1 MVAPTPPR
9 SDQPDL
15 SFAEIMGRLFELG
28 FNTGLLTAIAQRTDL
43 THHFGTLY
51 ENDLSHL
58 QLPPLIEAAQRFT
71 RPISS
76 FDRDMLQQWVHFLLL
91 KGYLAG
97 SNFLVEFL
105 QTICQGKDWE
115 GEIVYLQCS
124 VTGKN
129 SLGIHPSPGI
139 AQTVEALMAQFTH
152 ASQHEVILNAQELAH
167 YQGKGE
173 FLNADTLLLLRD
185 PNGWR
190 LLCVDLSVF
199 GLRTLSDTH
208 DLSRVSSLRSMLLS
222 EMRYLRSRSVF
233 TNLSIDTNDDAT
245 AHELLSRQL
254 KQYFT
259 AFKRRDKETAKFIQ
273 AASYTSSF
281 YHFLLQ
287 KQILA
292 SNTPLSF
299 HVVGYTDRAMNAM
312 TLKRAQLPLLK
323 TCAAIYQQHHSDEEI
338 DEARH
343 EVIGTIER
351 AANRSF
357 QRVGEQQFA
366 TSLLKLAEQG
376 DQLSVLDHTETLDH
390 FVNTVAPLD
399 PTLLSS
405 AIREHLPADT
415 HADASIR
422 DIHRALVY
430 QELASP
436 DLYLFLTGHPGIGKT
451 TAIARF
457 LQERARQGEG
467 FLFLYISPRKQVNL
481 DIFEKFREAP
491 GCLNFFGLTTNSLA
505 IRNNH
510 PRPTVHYFSDLCQDT
525 FQANGVTFL
534 PAEQVETTRFKDS
547 LRQLEEIQE
556 NLLIDKG
563 EQVSGVLK
571 SLCSGLAASLTDT
584 FPAARTLSN
593 AQPRPLSI
601 VATVAIQSLK
611 RTATGK
617 NTLHHLDSIFKSATA
632 NGRILPANMRQI
644 SQRIRHF
651 FVMIDEVT
659 GDEGGAEFLDGIH
672 TFIHKYQLASYGI
685 NTKIIVADASIVD
698 TDVIKSHL
706 EHSGYEPN
714 KIYFRRVDSQQPT
727 FPLTRDEIR
736 FKRCKS
742 VVINANAYPASSLRV
757 NYRILTDIFR
767 YEEERYLER
776 YKIVRDKQQQLLVE
790 DITALMERSPE
801 GQILVYIQDKQRL
814 AELITTITQRRG
826 EFVRGTHYQEIH
838 ANISEKHKREIQ
850 ESQDRVQVIFMT
862 ASASRG
868 LSFKR
873 AKHILVDIPHFAIE
887 QNLMEI
893 LQVIYRGRGG
903 DFDQDEKTLTFY
915 LADRI
920 AYPEQAD
927 RELALKESLLHL
939 LNVMLIL
946 KTAIMTRIEGSGQL
960 GLNQRFRMIPI
971 GGKSVLSA
979 GETFSKRLSDLL
991 KELQTL
997 ANQTWSNKR
1006 ILNFMIN
1013 SLRFILSQSHIQL
1026 VRTTNDR
1033 GPYLQSPRSY
1043 LEQLPTFATDFSLA
1057 AQRGF
1062 DHLLKLPLLESAYL
1076 SGGLLVVP
1084 IIHKSMRELYRASI
1098 EEALKRPRPEDLP
1111 DLLTCMELISR
1122 DTNYPESL
1130 RASLSDA
1137 ILLVKELQK
1146 LSDTKSASYEQE
1158 SQHEDQHY
1166 AFPLFTFLSYQHLQT
1181 YFETEAEAEEQ
1192 APIPFR
1198 ELLRLYISALYP
1210 ADGFLPIGRAYKT
1223 FPFVAFRSFQLGET
1237 RQRSFTEKYLFTSP
1251 ELNIINMLLSGK

>member
-1 MVAPTPPR
+1 MAEYTTPR
-9 SDQPDL
+9 SLQSDL

-28 FNTGLLTAIAQRTDL
+28 FNTGLLTTIVQRTDL

-51 ENDLSHL
+51 ENKLCGLH
-58 QLPPLIEAAQRFT
+58 LPPLVEAAQRLT
-71 RPISS
+71 HAISNL
-76 FDRDMLQQWVHFLLL
+76 DRDLLQQWVHFLLL

-105 QTICQGKDWE
+105 QTIGQEKDWE

-124 VTGKN
+124 MTGKN
-129 SLGIHPSPGI
+129 SLGTIPGEGI
-139 AQTVEALMAQFTH
+139 VETVEALMAQFTH
-152 ASQHEVILNAQELAH
+152 ACQREVMLNAQELAY

-185 PNGWR
+185 SNGWR
-190 LLCVDLSVF
+190 LLCIDLSVF
-199 GLRTLSDTH
+199 GLRTLRDTH

-233 TNLSIDTNDDAT
+233 TNLSIDANDGAT
-245 AHELLSRQL
+245 TQELLSGQL
-254 KQYFT
+254 KHYFT

-273 AASYTSSF
+273 AASYASSF
-281 YHFLLQ
+281 YNFLLQ

-292 SNTPLSF
+292 SDTPLSF

-312 TLKRAQLPLLK
+312 ALKRAQLPLLK
-323 TCAAIYQQHHSDEEI
+323 TCAAIYQQHHSDVEI
-338 DEARH
+338 DEARQA
-343 EVIGTIER
+343 VIGTIQR

-357 QRVGEQQFA
+357 QGEQLFA
-366 TSLLKLAEQG
+366 TSLLNLAEQG
-376 DQLSVLDHTETLDH
+376 DQLHVLDYVETLDH

-399 PTLLSS
+399 PDLLSPQV
-405 AIREHLPADT
+405 RQRLPTST
-415 HADASIR
+415 HVHTSIR
-422 DIHRALVY
+422 DIHHALVV
-430 QELASP
+430 QELSSP

-457 LQERARQGEG
+457 LQGRARQGEG

-481 DIFEKFREAP
+481 DILKKFREAP
-491 GCLNFFGLTTNSLA
+491 GCANFFGLTTNSLA

-510 PRPTVHYFSDLCQDT
+510 AHPTLHYFSDLCQDT
-525 FQANGVTFL
+525 FQANGVAFL
-534 PAEQVETTRFKDS
+534 PAEREETTRFKDS
-547 LRQLEEIQE
+547 LRRLEEIQE

-563 EQVSGVLK
+563 EQISGVLK
-571 SLCSGLAASLTDT
+571 SLCNGLAASLTET
-584 FPAARTLSN
+584 FPAACIPS
-593 AQPRPLSI
+593 AGHPHPLSV

-611 RTATGK
+611 RTASGQ
-617 NTLHHLDSIFKSATA
+617 NTLQHLDNIFKPATA
-632 NGRILPANMRQI
+632 NGRVLPEKMRQI
-644 SQRIRHF
+644 GQRFRHF

-672 TFIHKYQLASYGI
+672 KFIHKYQFASYGI

-698 TDVIKSHL
+698 TDVITSHL
-706 EHSGYEPN
+706 EHTGYEPH
-714 KIYFRRVDSQQPT
+714 KIYFRRVDPQQPT

-742 VVINANAYPASSLRV
+742 VVINANAYPASALHV
-757 NYRILTDIFR
+757 NYRILADIFL
-767 YEEERYLER
+767 YEEEKYLER
-776 YKIVRDKQQQLLVE
+776 FKILRDKQQQMLVE
-790 DITALMERSPE
+790 DIISLMECSPE
-801 GQILVYIQDKQRL
+801 AQTLVYIQDKQRL
-814 AELITTITQRRG
+814 ADLITHISQRRKG

-838 ANISEKHKREIQ
+838 ANISEKRKLEIQ
-850 ESQDRVQVIFMT
+850 ESQDRVHIVFMT

-920 AYPEQAD
+920 AYPEQVD
-927 RELALKESLLHL
+927 RELALKEHLLHL
-939 LNVMLIL
+939 LNVLLIL
-946 KTAIMTRIEGSGQL
+946 KTAIMTRIEGSGPL

-971 GGKSVLSA
+971 GGKSIFSA

-991 KELQTL
+991 RELQTV
-997 ANQTWSNKR
+997 AHQTWPDKKL
-1006 ILNFMIN
+1006 LNFIAN
-1013 SLRFILSQSHIQL
+1013 SLRFILSQSQIQL
-1026 VRTTNDR
+1026 IRKTNDR
-1033 GPYLQSPRSY
+1033 GPYLQFPRSC
-1043 LEQLPTFATDFSLA
+1043 LEQLPSFAIDFLQA

-1062 DHLLKLPLLESAYL
+1062 DHILKLPILESAYL
-1076 SGGLLVVP
+1076 CGGLLVVP
-1084 IIHKSMRELYRASI
+1084 IAQKSLREIYRASI
-1098 EEALKRPRPEDLP
+1098 EEVLKRPHPKDLP
-1111 DLLTCMELISR
+1111 DLFACMDLIR
-1122 DTNYPESL
+1122 QDTDYPESL

-1137 ILLVKELQK
+1137 ALLIRELHQ
-1146 LSDTKSASYEQE
+1146 LSTTKTAFYEQE
-1158 SQHEDQHY
+1158 SHHEDQHY
-1166 AFPLFTFLSYQHLQT
+1166 AFPLFTFLSHPQLQT
-1181 YFETEAEAEEQ
+1181 YFETQAQAEDQ
-1192 APIPFR
+1192 DTNPFQ
-1198 ELLRLYISALYP
+1198 ELLRSYISALYP

-1223 FPFVAFRSFQLGET
+1223 FPFLIFRSFQLREA